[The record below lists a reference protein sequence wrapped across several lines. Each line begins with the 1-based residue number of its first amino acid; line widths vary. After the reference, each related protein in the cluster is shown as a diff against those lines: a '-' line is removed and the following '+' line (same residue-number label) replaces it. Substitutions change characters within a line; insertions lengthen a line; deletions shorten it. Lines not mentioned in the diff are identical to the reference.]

1 VLLSEPSPYSNT
13 NDIQLSL
20 SKHIIRPW
28 EEIINNKNI
37 TDIRYEKEVTLH
49 ILDYTKSI
57 EFQIVGM
64 LKESSHSPIL
74 VQETCNSKEPLW
86 MDGLLVMVITIQEDI
101 SVIPNNF
108 HLGIDTSCSGQI
120 SSSQLVPNM
129 GEQHQQLKFRLPVF
143 KSHQSNSKKR
153 A

>member
-1 VLLSEPSPYSNT
+1 
-13 NDIQLSL
+13 
-20 SKHIIRPW
+20 
-28 EEIINNKNI
+28 
-37 TDIRYEKEVTLH
+37 
-49 ILDYTKSI
+49 
-57 EFQIVGM
+57 M

-101 SVIPNNF
+101 SVIPNNL
-108 HLGIDTSCSGQI
+108 HLSIDTSCSGQI